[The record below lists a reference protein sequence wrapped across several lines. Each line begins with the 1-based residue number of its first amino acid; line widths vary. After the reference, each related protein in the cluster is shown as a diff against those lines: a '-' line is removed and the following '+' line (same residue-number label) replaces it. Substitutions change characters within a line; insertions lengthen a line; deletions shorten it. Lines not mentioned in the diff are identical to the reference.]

1 MKDMTFDRGAVQL
14 LAPSDITNT
23 DTETSLLDT
32 QGFEGAGIIV
42 NVGALTGHAAT
53 ATTALIVEESDSTDG
68 NSFTPVAHADL
79 IGSLLM
85 QKHYPMLDNAAADA
99 NQLYSVGYRGTKRYI
114 RVNIVHTEATSG
126 TITKT
131 MIGVTGV
138 LGFPRHMPISLPD
151 PVTAT

>member
-23 DTETSLLDT
+23 DTTTSLLDT

-68 NSFTPVAHADL
+68 NSFTPVAPTDL
-79 IGSLLM
+79 VGAL
-85 QKHYPMLDNAAADA
+85 PTLDNATADA

-114 RVNIVHTEATSG
+114 RVNIDHTEASSG

-131 MIGVTGV
+131 MIGVTGG

>member
-14 LAPSDITNT
+14 LAPTNIANT
-23 DTETSLLDT
+23 DTTTSLLDT

-42 NVGALTGHAAT
+42 NVGALTGHAAG
-53 ATTALIVEESDSTDG
+53 ATTALIVEESDSTDA
-68 NSFTPVAHADL
+68 NSFTPVAPADL
-79 IGSLLM
+79 IGAL
-85 QKHYPMLDNAAADA
+85 PTLDNAAADA

-114 RVNIVHTEATSG
+114 RVRIDHTETTQG
-126 TITKT
+126 TITAT

-151 PVTAT
+151 PVAAT

>member
-42 NVGALTGHAAT
+42 NVGALTGHTAG

-68 NSFTPVAHADL
+68 NSFTPVAPADL
-79 IGSLLM
+79 IGSL
-85 QKHYPMLDNAAADA
+85 PTLDNATADA

-114 RVNIVHTEATSG
+114 RVNIVHTEASSG
-126 TITKT
+126 TITAT
-131 MIGVTGV
+131 TIGVIGV